1 MFRKNRSE
9 SRVVKSNERHDSTK
23 PIEAFLPRPGFW
35 PRLKR
40 FLPRVEFHLLL
51 IGLGCTIFGKL
62 TIVQRSTPH
71 DVWPDLFFVIY
82 PDLLFFAMVFL
93 GIRCLYLL
101 KPGKLT
107 ARCVLILATLISGWS
122 IINTGWLI
130 KSGVQLQPGVVKI
143 LIVDLWEL
151 LPLVIHHVTIRPGLA
166 IALVLIIVG
175 ILIFFVRCL
184 YHPASMKD
192 NRYYHTRWVLGVL
205 PVILALFAAQPKV
218 TSDTSLGFTGEVLG
232 FNSHWH
238 ALTSSFKKIYDGS
251 IPAIQ
256 TRNIPVIGQ
265 RKIELPQTN
274 SNHFPNIVLVLLES
288 VSYSVTSMADP
299 ELNATPFLAL
309 LAREGVHFRLTRV
322 PVSHTTKAFWATLT
336 STTPIIQANYVE
348 AIPSPA
354 GYEGLPSILA
364 RIGYRSAF
372 FEMSRGSFECAPG
385 FFSNLAFDWAW
396 FRENLEDPSA
406 HIGLLAGDDCRIIEP
421 AMEWV
426 QEQKGNPFFLMM
438 ITTVSHDPYQVP
450 AHFGTPKELPYE
462 KFVQSLQYTDYF
474 LEQLD
479 KTLKERNLKDNTI
492 LCIIGDHGTSFRGNA
507 DNGRW
512 IPYEEV
518 IRVPW
523 IMRWPGHI
531 EAGLKIDWPCSQL
544 DYTPTILQL
553 IGFDISRAG
562 FEGRD
567 AFTPSEL
574 NRRLYFSSWYTDSP
588 IGFTEGNRKV
598 VYWPYLDKIYE
609 YHLDT
614 DPNEENPRIISF
626 DQRAEIIRNL
636 REWENASQISIDAR
650 RFTADLFFS
659 HWKTFSTGQS
669 AWAFYVP

>member
-274 SNHFPNIVLVLLES
+274 SNHFPNIVLV
-288 VSYSVTSMADP
+288 D
-299 ELNATPFLAL
+299 F
-309 LAREGVHFRLTRV
+309 TRNV
-322 PVSHTTKAFWATLT
+322 RCWNH
-336 STTPIIQANYVE
+336 
-348 AIPSPA
+348 
-354 GYEGLPSILA
+354 
-364 RIGYRSAF
+364 
-372 FEMSRGSFECAPG
+372 
-385 FFSNLAFDWAW
+385 
-396 FRENLEDPSA
+396 
-406 HIGLLAGDDCRIIEP
+406 
-421 AMEWV
+421 
-426 QEQKGNPFFLMM
+426 
-438 ITTVSHDPYQVP
+438 
-450 AHFGTPKELPYE
+450 
-462 KFVQSLQYTDYF
+462 
-474 LEQLD
+474 
-479 KTLKERNLKDNTI
+479 
-492 LCIIGDHGTSFRGNA
+492 
-507 DNGRW
+507 
-512 IPYEEV
+512 
-518 IRVPW
+518 
-523 IMRWPGHI
+523 
-531 EAGLKIDWPCSQL
+531 
-544 DYTPTILQL
+544 
-553 IGFDISRAG
+553 
-562 FEGRD
+562 
-567 AFTPSEL
+567 
-574 NRRLYFSSWYTDSP
+574 
-588 IGFTEGNRKV
+588 
-598 VYWPYLDKIYE
+598 
-609 YHLDT
+609 
-614 DPNEENPRIISF
+614 
-626 DQRAEIIRNL
+626 
-636 REWENASQISIDAR
+636 
-650 RFTADLFFS
+650 
-659 HWKTFSTGQS
+659 
-669 AWAFYVP
+669 